1 VAAVLLIFGG
11 LVHWPHAI
19 VTMVAASVGGYFG
32 VGWAKMLPDKI
43 VRAVVVAIGAALTVI
58 FFVRP

>member
-1 VAAVLLIFGG
+1 
-11 LVHWPHAI
+11 
-19 VTMVAASVGGYFG
+19 
-32 VGWAKMLPDKI
+32 MLPDKI

>member
-1 VAAVLLIFGG
+1 MRIAA
-11 LVHWPHAI
+11 
-19 VTMVAASVGGYFG
+19 MAAGAVGGYFG

>member
-1 VAAVLLIFGG
+1 LIFGG